1 MLKDLKKS
9 DGIDCLVVLNNP
21 LLPTAYL
28 APISYY
34 AILLQDPNCRIE
46 LHEHFIKQSIR
57 NRCDIYGANGKL
69 RLSIPKQRKGSSKT
83 IIKNL
88 KISYKQNW
96 QKQHWNAIESAYN
109 SSPFFEYYEDDLAP
123 LFHAKQ
129 NHLLDFNFKC
139 LEIIFECLQLDFN
152 YQTTSCFEAK
162 PKNCSD
168 YRYLANARKEKE
180 HLFKPYTQVFSNK
193 HGYINNLSIL
203 DLLFNEGTN
212 TVSYLQSQKIYL

>member
-1 MLKDLKKS
+1 M
-9 DGIDCLVVLNNP
+9 LNNP

-83 IIKNL
+83 IIENL
-88 KISYKQNW
+88 KISYRNNW

-109 SSPFFEYYEDDLAP
+109 SSPFFEYYKDELKP
-123 LFHAKQ
+123 F
-129 NHLLDFNFKC
+129 
-139 LEIIFECLQLDFN
+139 FE
-152 YQTTSCFEAK
+152 
-162 PKNCSD
+162 
-168 YRYLANARKEKE
+168 EKE
-180 HLFKPYTQVFSNK
+180 EYLVNFNSKLQNAILSMLQQGNIIKNTTEYLHKGDFFDLRNYTWKLKNQEKYDQVFMENQ
-193 HGYINNLSIL
+193 GFIPNLSIL
-203 DLLFNEGTN
+203 DLLFNLGPE
-212 TVSYLQSQKIYL
+212 SIDYLHNIDLSIVL

>member
-1 MLKDLKKS
+1 
-9 DGIDCLVVLNNP
+9 VLNNP

-34 AILLQDPNCRIE
+34 AILLQRPNCSVE

-69 RLSIPKQRKGSSKT
+69 RLSIPKERKGSSKT

-109 SSPFFEYYEDDLAP
+109 SSPFFEYYKDELKP
-123 LFHAKQ
+123 FFEEKEEYLVSY
-129 NHLLDFNFKC
+129 NFK
-139 LEIIFECLQLDFN
+139 LQKIILIMLQHENIIKNTTKYLDKGDFFDLRD
-152 YQTTSCFEAK
+152 YTWEL
-162 PKNCSD
+162 KNQKKYD
-168 YRYLANARKEKE
+168 
-180 HLFKPYTQVFSNK
+180 QVFMEK
-193 HGYINNLSIL
+193 KGFIPNLSIL
-203 DLLFNEGTN
+203 DLLFNLGPESTD
-212 TVSYLQSQKIYL
+212 YLHNLDLGI